1 MRLVYWIASLLL
13 VGALML
19 HSAPYVA
26 RDVIVYSLIE
36 RGADSAK
43 LKRVRIDWFNA
54 KLELQG
60 LDLSYQ
66 GRSALSGERLSFDI
80 YLQELLDNRLR
91 LSGLRLEGIS
101 AQLTQQD
108 QLLLLGPIVL
118 LGGES
123 QVQKLEESESSYEFG
138 SDLIELVDVDIEL
151 LQPNASQKLN
161 IERLNIGGLYQW
173 SPLEATDLRFVGH
186 LNGAPITIDSSAL
199 PLPERKTLS
208 VQLAL
213 RQLELTPL
221 VATFSPGLAA
231 TVDLNLNVELALEGY
246 QAWISQSGSVQ
257 LSEVSLALDESR
269 AELGSLSWQGESSQ
283 LLNLQEGAEPLI
295 ELALNGLLGAD
306 QIELLQGDLAAR
318 LSTFSL
324 KTDLSVT
331 PETLTMQGSTS
342 LALVELGLSQPGQNL
357 ELGAL
362 DVNIPDLSSGPQ
374 TSVDLSA
381 TDLRATRSSAETL
394 SLARL
399 NADLVLGQQSGQPIW
414 QPVSVAGDISL
425 NQLDAS
431 AEGIEVALQQLQA
444 KLSSSSL
451 SEVEKLAVDA
461 GFEGMTAL
469 QADTRMILGSGNV
482 ALNYDVATELF
493 ELRSELGQSE
503 LWLADQQLKSDSIR
517 STVNGSLPLD
527 FSQFSGEVGLQ
538 SEQMSFTA
546 PETAHSL
553 AALNLTSRLTTLFPT
568 EKNPASIELLESLV
582 LNAQLQGAAFDSPE
596 IAGQIEAVALEA
608 GLASR
613 TGAVKVDLIIDRADL
628 NTPEVSAK
636 AVAYRAALEGVFGK
650 QWQRFV
656 GALELQSKGAA
667 LKASELDARWEALSF
682 AGPVKLQLTSDILSL
697 PLTLRGDLG
706 LKQLQLR
713 AAETDLSLAG
723 LAGSLKLNQQEALS
737 LAGSLRIDQMNL
749 DQNGQRARFNRAQL
763 RPNLNFNHSL
773 AQLDPL
779 AVEGGVL
786 LSLNELGANFGGQN
800 LGLTRLTSDL
810 QLQSGGNRQTL
821 KGSLSARAL
830 SYQADQQ
837 SLELAEFSAQ
847 PEIARDSAGMTI
859 DTPISLSGLAYRD
872 TDQSANLDE
881 LNGSVSTRLNPD
893 LSFFSAELS
902 ALSLTGLMAEFDEIL
917 RLEQAQLA
925 KLTVEQPLHAQLQAQ
940 LQALE
945 LRQFSLG
952 PQEAN
957 LVSLSSLN
965 LDRATFGDDLLDL
978 GVLVTENLQA
988 NLQSELNS
996 QTVKSESDPSQ
1007 TNATG
1012 PSADPAQDRHLPID
1026 IRLQSFDAR
1035 GQTLLN
1041 YRDSSLAAPL
1051 NLNLVASKL
1060 SAGSWDSRAR
1070 KPLAI
1075 NLRAKLNESAD
1086 ISLDASFTPLKAKP
1100 DGQWNAQIQSLQM
1113 PTLSPLV
1120 QTFAGYQIRAGA
1132 LSLDANGTLE
1142 AGQLNG
1148 SNAVRIQRLE
1158 VQRGAESAADETDKL
1173 FTMPLP
1179 SAVSL
1184 LEKEERL
1191 IELDLPVSGDIN
1203 DPKFNYQDIIQIVVT
1218 KGVKEGATLYLTN
1231 ALQPFGAIYML
1242 YNTVKDV
1249 NEKGRFIQLQPLEFD
1264 PAIAELN
1271 RAGRDYAAK
1280 LGGMMQERP
1289 GLTLEI
1295 CPITLVSEE
1304 QLLWDE
1310 LVKAQEGV
1318 EKALTGKA
1326 LGDEWKQRIAALAA
1340 ARIEA
1345 LRSSLIRLGVANERI
1360 FPCIARSGTTEGAP
1374 RVELAF

>member
-36 RGADSAK
+36 QGADSAK

-66 GRSALSGERLSFDI
+66 GRSALSVERLSFDI

-91 LSGLRLEGIS
+91 LSGLRLEGVS

-118 LGGES
+118 LGGEP
-123 QVQKLEESESSYEFG
+123 QVQKPEESESSYEFG

-221 VATFSPGLAA
+221 IETFSPGVAA
-231 TVDLNLNVELALEGY
+231 TVDLNLNVELALKGY

-257 LSEVSLALDESR
+257 LSDVSLALDESR

-283 LLNLQEGAEPLI
+283 QLNLQEGAEPLVK
-295 ELALNGLLGAD
+295 LALNGLLEAG
-306 QIELLQGDLAAR
+306 QVELVQGDQAAR
-318 LSTFSL
+318 LSTLSL

-431 AEGIEVALQQLQA
+431 AEGAEVALQQLQA

-451 SEVEKLAVDA
+451 NAVEKLAVDA

-469 QADTRMILGSGNV
+469 QADTRMILGSGSV
-482 ALNYDVATELF
+482 ALNYDAATELF

-503 LWLADQQLKSDSIR
+503 LWLADQQLKSGSIR
-517 STVNGSLPLD
+517 STVNGTLPLD
-527 FSQFSGEVGLQ
+527 FSQFSGEVGVQ
-538 SEQMSFTA
+538 SEQ
-546 PETAHSL
+546 L
-553 AALNLTSRLTTLFPT
+553 
-568 EKNPASIELLESLV
+568 
-582 LNAQLQGAAFDSPE
+582 
-596 IAGQIEAVALEA
+596 
-608 GLASR
+608 
-613 TGAVKVDLIIDRADL
+613 
-628 NTPEVSAK
+628 
-636 AVAYRAALEGVFGK
+636 
-650 QWQRFV
+650 RFF
-656 GALELQSKGAA
+656 
-667 LKASELDARWEALSF
+667 ASELDARWEALSF
-682 AGPVKLQLTSDILSL
+682 AGPVKLHLTPDIMSL

-706 LKQLQLR
+706 LNQLNLK

-723 LAGSLKLNQQEALS
+723 LAGNLQLNQEEALS
-737 LAGSLRIDQMNL
+737 LAASLRLDRLDL
-749 DQNGQRARFNRAQL
+749 DQKGQRAKINTAQIN
-763 RPNLNFNHSL
+763 PNLNFNHSL

-779 AVEGGVL
+779 SVRGGML

-810 QLQSGGNRQTL
+810 QLQSDANRQTL

-925 KLTVEQPLHAQLQAQ
+925 KLTVEQPLDAQLQAQ

-965 LDRATFGDDLLDL
+965 LDRATFADDLLDL

-1035 GQTLLN
+1035 GQTQLN
-1041 YRDSSLAAPL
+1041 YRDSSLVAPL

-1100 DGQWNAQIQSLQM
+1100 DGQWNAQIQSMQM

-1184 LEKEERL
+1184 LEKEERI

-1249 NEKGRFIQLQPLEFD
+1249 NENGRFIQLQPLEFD
-1264 PAIAELN
+1264 PATAELN

-1304 QLLWDE
+1304 QFLWDE
-1310 LVKAQEGV
+1310 LVKAQEGA

-1326 LGDEWKQRIAALAA
+1326 LGDEWNQRIAALAA

-1360 FPCIARSGTTEGAP
+1360 FPCIARSGATEGAP

>member
-36 RGADSAK
+36 QGADSAE

-60 LDLSYQ
+60 LDMSYQ
-66 GRSALSGERLSFDI
+66 GRSALSVERLNFDI

-91 LSGLRLEGIS
+91 LSGLKLEGVA

-118 LGGES
+118 LGSEP
-123 QVQKLEESESSYEFG
+123 QVQSTDESASSYEVG

-151 LQPNASQKLN
+151 LQPSASQKLN

-213 RQLELTPL
+213 RRLELTPL
-221 VATFSPGLAA
+221 IEAFSPGLTA
-231 TVDLNLNVELALEGY
+231 TADLNLNVELALEGY

-257 LSEVSLALDESR
+257 LSDVSVAINESR
-269 AELGSLSWQGESSQ
+269 TELGSLSWQGESSQ
-283 LLNLQEGAEPLI
+283 QLNLREGAEPLI
-295 ELALNGLLGAD
+295 ELALNGLLEAGRV
-306 QIELLQGDLAAR
+306 ELVRGDLAAR
-318 LSTFSL
+318 LSTLSL
-324 KTDLSVT
+324 ETDLSVK
-331 PETLTMQGSTS
+331 PETLTMRGSTS
-342 LALVELGLSQPGQNL
+342 LTLAELGLNQSGQNL
-357 ELGAL
+357 DLGTL
-362 DVNIPDLSSGPQ
+362 NVNIPDLSSGPQ
-374 TSVDLSA
+374 TRVDLSA
-381 TDLRATRSSAETL
+381 TDLRATGSSAETL
-394 SLARL
+394 SFARL
-399 NADLVLGQQSGQPIW
+399 TSALVLGQQSGQPIW

-425 NQLDAS
+425 SQLEAS
-431 AEGIEVALQQLQA
+431 AEGNDVALQELQA

-451 SEVEKLAVDA
+451 SAVEKLAVDA
-461 GFEGMTAL
+461 GFEGVTAL
-469 QADTRMILGSGNV
+469 QADTRATLGSGSV
-482 ALNYDVATELF
+482 ALNYDAATERF
-493 ELRSELGQSE
+493 ELRSELGQNE
-503 LWLADQQLKSDSIR
+503 LWLADQQFKSDSIR

-527 FSQFSGEVGLQ
+527 FSQFSGEVGVQ
-538 SEQMSFTA
+538 SEQLRF
-546 PETAHSL
+546 
-553 AALNLTSRLTTLFPT
+553 F
-568 EKNPASIELLESLV
+568 AS
-582 LNAQLQGAAFDSPE
+582 
-596 IAGQIEAVALEA
+596 
-608 GLASR
+608 
-613 TGAVKVDLIIDRADL
+613 K
-628 NTPEVSAK
+628 
-636 AVAYRAALEGVFGK
+636 
-650 QWQRFV
+650 
-656 GALELQSKGAA
+656 
-667 LKASELDARWEALSF
+667 LDASWEELSF
-682 AGPVKLQLTSDILSL
+682 AGPVKLRLTPDILSL
-697 PLTLRGDLG
+697 PLNLRGDLG
-706 LKQLQLR
+706 LKQLELK
-713 AAETDLSLAG
+713 AAETDLRLEG
-723 LAGSLKLNQQEALS
+723 LAGNLQLNQQEALS
-737 LAGSLRIDQMNL
+737 LAASLRL
-749 DQNGQRARFNRAQL
+749 DRLDLDHNGQRAKFNRAQL

-773 AQLDPL
+773 AQFDPL
-779 AVEGGVL
+779 SVRGGVQL
-786 LSLNELGANFGGQN
+786 TLNELGANFDGKD
-800 LGLTRLTSDL
+800 LGLIRLTSDL
-810 QLQSGGNRQTL
+810 QLQSDANRQTL
-821 KGSLSARAL
+821 KGSLSSSGL
-830 SYQADQQ
+830 SYQTDQL
-837 SLELAEFSAQ
+837 SLDLAEFISE
-847 PEIARDSAGMTI
+847 PEIARDSAGITLG
-859 DTPISLSGLAYRD
+859 TPISLSGVSYRNA
-872 TDQSANLDE
+872 DQSANLDG

-893 LSFFSAELS
+893 LGFSSAELS
-902 ALSLTGLMAEFDEIL
+902 ALSLTGLRAEVDEIL

-925 KLTVEQPLHAQLQAQ
+925 KLTVEQPMRVQLQE
-940 LQALE
+940 LE

-957 LVSLSSLN
+957 LVSLSSLS

-996 QTVKSESDPSQ
+996 QAVKSESSTSQ
-1007 TNATG
+1007 TSATV
-1012 PSADPAQDRHLPID
+1012 PADEPAQDRHLPID
-1026 IRLQSFDAR
+1026 IKLQSFDAR
-1035 GQTLLN
+1035 GQTQLN

-1086 ISLDASFTPLKAKP
+1086 ISVDASFTPLRAKP
-1100 DGQWNAQIQSLQM
+1100 DGQWNAQIRSLQM
-1113 PTLSPLV
+1113 PILSPLV

-1132 LSLDANGTLE
+1132 LSLDARGTLE
-1142 AGQLNG
+1142 AGQLKGN
-1148 SNAVRIQRLE
+1148 NAVRIQRLE
-1158 VQRGAESAADETDKL
+1158 VQRGVESAADETDKL

-1203 DPKFNYQDIIQIVVT
+1203 DPQFNYQDIIQIVVT
-1218 KGVKEGATLYLTN
+1218 RGVKEGATLYLTN

-1249 NEKGRFIQLQPLEFD
+1249 NENGRFIQLQPLEFD
-1264 PAIAELN
+1264 PATAELN

-1310 LVKAQEGV
+1310 LVEAQEGA

-1326 LGDEWKQRIAALAA
+1326 LGDEWDQRIAGLAT

-1345 LRSSLIRLGVANERI
+1345 LRSTLIRLGVANERI
-1360 FPCIARSGTTEGAP
+1360 FPCIARSGATEGAP

>member
-36 RGADSAK
+36 QGADSAK

-66 GRSALSGERLSFDI
+66 GRSALSVERLSFDI

-91 LSGLRLEGIS
+91 LSGLRLEGVS

-118 LGGES
+118 LGGEP
-123 QVQKLEESESSYEFG
+123 QVQKPEESESSYEFG

-257 LSEVSLALDESR
+257 LSEVSLALDESL
-269 AELGSLSWQGESSQ
+269 AELGSLRWQGESSQ
-283 LLNLQEGAEPLI
+283 QLNLQEGAEPLVK
-295 ELALNGLLGAD
+295 LALNGLLEAG
-306 QIELLQGDLAAR
+306 QVELVQGDQAAR
-318 LSTFSL
+318 LSTLSL

-381 TDLRATRSSAETL
+381 TDLRATGNSTETL

-431 AEGIEVALQQLQA
+431 AEGAEVALQQLQA

-451 SEVEKLAVDA
+451 NAVEKLAVDA
-461 GFEGMTAL
+461 DFEGASAL
-469 QADTRMILGSGNV
+469 QADTRMTLGSGSV
-482 ALNYDVATELF
+482 ALNYDAATELF

-538 SEQMSFTA
+538 SEQLMFFA
-546 PETAHSL
+546 P
-553 AALNLTSRLTTLFPT
+553 
-568 EKNPASIELLESLV
+568 
-582 LNAQLQGAAFDSPE
+582 
-596 IAGQIEAVALEA
+596 
-608 GLASR
+608 
-613 TGAVKVDLIIDRADL
+613 
-628 NTPEVSAK
+628 
-636 AVAYRAALEGVFGK
+636 
-650 QWQRFV
+650 
-656 GALELQSKGAA
+656 
-667 LKASELDARWEALSF
+667 ELDARWEALSF
-682 AGPVKLQLTSDILSL
+682 AGPVKLHLTPDIMSL

-706 LKQLQLR
+706 LNQLNLKV
-713 AAETDLSLAG
+713 AETDLSLAG
-723 LAGSLKLNQQEALS
+723 LAGNLQLNQEEALS
-737 LAGSLRIDQMNL
+737 LAASLRLDRLDL
-749 DQNGQRARFNRAQL
+749 DQKGQRAKINTAQIN
-763 RPNLNFNHSL
+763 PNLNFNHSL

-779 AVEGGVL
+779 SVRGGVL

-810 QLQSGGNRQTL
+810 QLQSDANRQTL

-872 TDQSANLDE
+872 TDQSANLDK
-881 LNGSVSTRLNPD
+881 LTGSVSTRLNPD

-996 QTVKSESDPSQ
+996 QTVKSDSDPSQ

-1035 GQTLLN
+1035 GQTQLN

-1060 SAGSWDSRAR
+1060 SAGSWDSRAG

-1113 PTLSPLV
+1113 PILSPLV

-1148 SNAVRIQRLE
+1148 SNALRIQRLE

-1264 PAIAELN
+1264 PATAELN
-1271 RAGRDYAAK
+1271 RAGRAYSAK

-1360 FPCIARSGTTEGAP
+1360 FPCIARSGATEGAP

>member
-1 MRLVYWIASLLL
+1 M
-13 VGALML
+13 
-19 HSAPYVA
+19 
-26 RDVIVYSLIE
+26 
-36 RGADSAK
+36 
-43 LKRVRIDWFNA
+43 
-54 KLELQG
+54 
-60 LDLSYQ
+60 
-66 GRSALSGERLSFDI
+66 
-80 YLQELLDNRLR
+80 
-91 LSGLRLEGIS
+91 
-101 AQLTQQD
+101 
-108 QLLLLGPIVL
+108 
-118 LGGES
+118 
-123 QVQKLEESESSYEFG
+123 
-138 SDLIELVDVDIEL
+138 
-151 LQPNASQKLN
+151 
-161 IERLNIGGLYQW
+161 
-173 SPLEATDLRFVGH
+173 
-186 LNGAPITIDSSAL
+186 
-199 PLPERKTLS
+199 
-208 VQLAL
+208 
-213 RQLELTPL
+213 
-221 VATFSPGLAA
+221 
-231 TVDLNLNVELALEGY
+231 
-246 QAWISQSGSVQ
+246 
-257 LSEVSLALDESR
+257 
-269 AELGSLSWQGESSQ
+269 
-283 LLNLQEGAEPLI
+283 
-295 ELALNGLLGAD
+295 
-306 QIELLQGDLAAR
+306 
-318 LSTFSL
+318 
-324 KTDLSVT
+324 
-331 PETLTMQGSTS
+331 
-342 LALVELGLSQPGQNL
+342 
-357 ELGAL
+357 
-362 DVNIPDLSSGPQ
+362 
-374 TSVDLSA
+374 
-381 TDLRATRSSAETL
+381 
-394 SLARL
+394 
-399 NADLVLGQQSGQPIW
+399 
-414 QPVSVAGDISL
+414 
-425 NQLDAS
+425 
-431 AEGIEVALQQLQA
+431 
-444 KLSSSSL
+444 
-451 SEVEKLAVDA
+451 
-461 GFEGMTAL
+461 
-469 QADTRMILGSGNV
+469 
-482 ALNYDVATELF
+482 
-493 ELRSELGQSE
+493 
-503 LWLADQQLKSDSIR
+503 
-517 STVNGSLPLD
+517 
-527 FSQFSGEVGLQ
+527 
-538 SEQMSFTA
+538 
-546 PETAHSL
+546 
-553 AALNLTSRLTTLFPT
+553 
-568 EKNPASIELLESLV
+568 
-582 LNAQLQGAAFDSPE
+582 
-596 IAGQIEAVALEA
+596 
-608 GLASR
+608 
-613 TGAVKVDLIIDRADL
+613 
-628 NTPEVSAK
+628 
-636 AVAYRAALEGVFGK
+636 
-650 QWQRFV
+650 
-656 GALELQSKGAA
+656 
-667 LKASELDARWEALSF
+667 
-682 AGPVKLQLTSDILSL
+682 
-697 PLTLRGDLG
+697 
-706 LKQLQLR
+706 
-713 AAETDLSLAG
+713 
-723 LAGSLKLNQQEALS
+723 
-737 LAGSLRIDQMNL
+737 
-749 DQNGQRARFNRAQL
+749 
-763 RPNLNFNHSL
+763 
-773 AQLDPL
+773 
-779 AVEGGVL
+779 
-786 LSLNELGANFGGQN
+786 
-800 LGLTRLTSDL
+800 
-810 QLQSGGNRQTL
+810 
-821 KGSLSARAL
+821 
-830 SYQADQQ
+830 
-837 SLELAEFSAQ
+837 
-847 PEIARDSAGMTI
+847 
-859 DTPISLSGLAYRD
+859 AYRD

-925 KLTVEQPLHAQLQAQ
+925 KLTVEQPLDAELQAQ

-1012 PSADPAQDRHLPID
+1012 SDADPAQDRHLPID

-1035 GQTLLN
+1035 GQTQLN

-1060 SAGSWDSRAR
+1060 SAGGWDSRSS

-1100 DGQWNAQIQSLQM
+1100 DGRWNAQIQSLQM
-1113 PTLSPLV
+1113 PILSPLV

-1132 LSLDANGTLE
+1132 MNLDANGTLE

-1148 SNAVRIQRLE
+1148 SNAVRIRRLE

-1310 LVKAQEGV
+1310 LVKAQEGA

-1326 LGDEWKQRIAALAA
+1326 LGDEWNQRIAALAT

-1360 FPCIARSGTTEGAP
+1360 FPCIARSGATEGAP